1 MGVRRRLGGGVC
13 VRGNLLCR
21 KAEEKAI
28 PLEKREKTPAR
39 KPSEGG
45 LPLFKARNGLKK
57 EKEA

>member
-1 MGVRRRLGGGVC
+1 MRP
-13 VRGNLLCR
+13 GNLLCR